1 MFQSAIKDLIITTFY
16 AVQIAVEQKVEVGKG
31 IAAGIQ
37 YMHHHNP
44 VIIHRD
50 LKPLNIMVCM
60 MDSSYGNNTHTF
72 IHLGDRRLTE
82 CLHL

>member
-1 MFQSAIKDLIITTFY
+1 MP
-16 AVQIAVEQKVEVGKG
+16 VERKVEIGKG

-50 LKPLNIMVCM
+50 LKPLNIMVRM
-60 MDSSYGNNTHTF
+60 MDSSNGNNTHTL
-72 IHLGDRRLTE
+72 IYLADRRLAE